1 MPKTPAIRNFFIN
14 FAHSNAHLSGYRSV
28 GAVAHF
34 PDPTLRKN
42 FISMTTN
49 NRILFISQEIA
60 PYLPAGPAA
69 SLGRSLPQNMQ
80 ELGFEV
86 RTFMPKFGNVNERR
100 NQLHEVIRLSG
111 VNIIIDD
118 NDHPLIIKVASLQP
132 SRIQVY
138 FIDNDD
144 YFQKLDTDADA
155 VGSNRPDN
163 DERAIFFAR
172 GTMETAKKLRW
183 DPKIILCSGWIT
195 SLVPM
200 YLKRM
205 YGDDPS
211 FKNSKMVYQ
220 VMPGKLQ
227 MPVDERFLTKLK
239 ADGIASRDIK
249 KFATVPH
256 DTDLLHRMAIDF
268 SHAVIFQDPDASPD
282 LLDYVKECGKPFLSA
297 QQAQSGP
304 DAYAAFFNSL

>member
-1 MPKTPAIRNFFIN
+1 
-14 FAHSNAHLSGYRSV
+14 
-28 GAVAHF
+28 
-34 PDPTLRKN
+34 
-42 FISMTTN
+42 MTNN

-60 PYLPAGPAA
+60 PYLLADPAA

-80 ELGFEV
+80 ERGFEV

-144 YFQKLDTDADA
+144 YFQKLDSDSDA
-155 VGSNRPDN
+155 VGSNRHDN

-172 GTMETAKKLRW
+172 GTLETAKKLRW
-183 DPKIILCSGWIT
+183 DPKAILCSGWIT
-195 SLVPM
+195 ALIPM

-205 YGDDPS
+205 YNDDPS
-211 FKNSKMVYQ
+211 FKGAKMVYQ
-220 VMPGKLQ
+220 VMPGKLEL
-227 MPVDERFLTKLK
+227 PVDERFLTKLK
-239 ADGIASRDIK
+239 ADGISSRDIK
-249 KFATVPH
+249 KFSALAH
-256 DTDLLHRMAIDF
+256 DTDLLPRMAIDF
-268 SHAVIFQDPDASPD
+268 SHAVIFQDPDASPE
-282 LLDYVKECGKPFLSA
+282 LVEYVKESGKPYLTA
-297 QQAQSGP
+297 EQAQSGP
-304 DAYAAFFNSL
+304 DAYADFFKSL